1 MARRKKSEQA
11 DASAATS
18 SSAAQAPSDTQPVK
32 RRPGRPRKSEVAAAP
47 ATPAKRGPG
56 RPRKTEGAAPA
67 AKKPGRR
74 GRPRKAASPSIGQQI
89 DELIR
94 QLQSLKDQI
103 GKMEANAGKLDR
115 VLSALES

>member
-11 DASAATS
+11 DAAAPTS
-18 SSAAQAPSDTQPVK
+18 GAAQAASDTQPV
-32 RRPGRPRKSEVAAAP
+32 
-47 ATPAKRGPG
+47 KRGPG
-56 RPRKTEGAAPA
+56 RPRKTEVAAAATSAKRGPGRPRKGDGAAPA

-74 GRPRKAASPSIGQQI
+74 GRPRKSTAPSIGQQI

-94 QLQSLKDQI
+94 QLQSIKDQI

-115 VLSALES
+115 VLSALKS